1 MHIAR
6 DLIAVN
12 EEWRDPEAEIIAK
25 VNKQFGMRPED
36 AEKASEQIA
45 GTAQKVGELKDL
57 ANQIDPQGQV
67 KSKLTVQ
74 DRKRLSETLANIVHT
89 ILVRWFD
96 WPVPNDEKLRY
107 RINKAV
113 RNLQN
118 LRELNM
124 MLIEITKQALQG
136 QDWKATFRTLLD
148 RCPELKNAIYQK
160 EVVKG

>member
-12 EEWRDPEAEIIAK
+12 EEWSDPEAEIIAR
-25 VNKQFGMRPED
+25 VNSVFGMSKEH
-36 AEKASEQIA
+36 AAK
-45 GTAQKVGELKDL
+45 TAQTISASQAISELKAEADKH
-57 ANQIDPQGQV
+57 DPHGQV
-67 KSKLTVQ
+67 KSQLTVQ

-96 WPVPNDEKLRY
+96 WPVPNDEKLKY
-107 RINKAV
+107 RVNKAV

-136 QDWKATFRTLLD
+136 SDWKPTFRTLLD
-148 RCPELKNAIYQK
+148 HCPELKDAINQK
-160 EVVKG
+160 ELVKG